1 MHLLWSMIVFAV
13 KGVRIM
19 REDNSNNHRYEIFE
33 MVMIGSLAV
42 FTAVA
47 IIGLTGSGNLI
58 GPLLLAFCCLSV
70 SLPFLVFQ
78 IACLTLGITQ
88 RHKILLQTSTV
99 IIALL
104 GVFGLL
110 ASISAIAGTLFAIS
124 CICAYNLFLAYSR
137 DSKMSEYK
145 AQTDGSSGDND
156 AKIVAD
162 SS

>member
-1 MHLLWSMIVFAV
+1 MKEDISQHHKYELFELL
-13 KGVRIM
+13 
-19 REDNSNNHRYEIFE
+19 
-33 MVMIGSLAV
+33 MIGGLAV
-42 FTAVA
+42 FTVIA
-47 IIGLTGSGNLI
+47 IIELAGSGNLI

-124 CICAYNLFLAYSR
+124 CICAYNLFLAFSR

-145 AQTDGSSGDND
+145 AQTDDSSGDND
-156 AKIVAD
+156 AKMAAN